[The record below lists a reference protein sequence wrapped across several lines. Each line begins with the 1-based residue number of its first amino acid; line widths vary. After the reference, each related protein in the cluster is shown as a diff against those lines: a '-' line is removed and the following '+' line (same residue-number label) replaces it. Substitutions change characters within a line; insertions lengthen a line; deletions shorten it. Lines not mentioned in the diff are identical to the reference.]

1 MPAHDRPFTV
11 VKRVP
16 LAVIDAAVCA
26 RLGPARVRGNAQPAA
41 FHRQVAMYLARHV
54 GGWST
59 TNIGK
64 FYNGRDHST
73 VCHSIRRIESMR
85 DDNAELDQ
93 LLSGLCHD
101 LREQAPEIHRQADS
115 PGSRKT
121 PVDWTDDGFL
131 DMLVDRIV
139 DRLLE
144 RIGRQAF
151 GAAP

>member
-1 MPAHDRPFTV
+1 MPAHDRPFTI

-16 LAVIDAAVCA
+16 LAAIDAAVCA
-26 RLGPARVRGNAQPAA
+26 RLGPARVPGNAQPAA

-59 TNIGK
+59 TSIGK

-85 DDNAELDQ
+85 DNNAELDQ
-93 LLSGLCHD
+93 LLSGLCHE
-101 LREQAPEIHRQADS
+101 LREQAPEIHTKAASSGNRE
-115 PGSRKT
+115 T
-121 PVDWTDDGFL
+121 PVDWADDGFL
-131 DMLVDRIV
+131 DMLVNRIV
-139 DRLLE
+139 DRLFE

-151 GAAP
+151 GGAR

>member
-1 MPAHDRPFTV
+1 MPAHDRPFTI

-26 RLGPARVRGNAQPAA
+26 RLGAARVPGNAQPAA

-59 TNIGK
+59 TSIGK

-73 VCHSIRRIESMR
+73 VCHSIRRIESMK
-85 DDNAELDQ
+85 DNNAELDQ
-93 LLSGLCHD
+93 LLSGLCHE
-101 LREQAPEIHRQADS
+101 LREQVPEFHTKAAS
-115 PGSRKT
+115 PGSRET
-121 PVDWTDDGFL
+121 PVDWADDGVL

-139 DRLLE
+139 DRLLK
-144 RIGRQAF
+144 RVGTQAL
-151 GAAP
+151 GGVP